1 LLSRHLSSFVLT
13 SLFAVAVLG
22 SPARATRQDAVV
34 DTARLGPQIGSP
46 APPFS
51 GTDQVGR
58 IQTLETSRGP
68 KGTMLVFFRS
78 ADW

>member
-1 LLSRHLSSFVLT
+1 MRRTPLPVLAA
-13 SLFAVAVLG
+13 LFAVMLIGPFTQARQAAVDP
-22 SPARATRQDAVV
+22 S
-34 DTARLGPQIGSP
+34 RLGPQVGSQ

-51 GTDQVGR
+51 GVDQTG
-58 IQTLETSRGP
+58 QSQSLESSRGP